1 MKRVG
6 LFVGIDEYQNGIPK
20 LSCASADAVNMF
32 GAFKAAGF
40 SANLLLD
47 KKASSESIIG
57 QIQSLMDKLNAG
69 DLFVFYFAGHGREH
83 NADHYL
89 IGANGYS
96 DSSLYMLGSLP
107 LSAVVSLTDKVPG
120 LQRFF
125 ILDCCRKNLTSD
137 RAGEPFQCDNS
148 RNIALNNAV
157 VQNSDSR
164 IIPPLILSSCST
176 GQMAYENLQTHQ
188 GYFTEKFI
196 SVIGDKKT
204 VSFSQLQSALTLS
217 VKNQDV
223 DWKGPITRWN
233 DIRLFEHWGNKLPTP
248 PSDDIAKYELGIYK
262 PDVEELLK
270 KCDGKCP
277 PEIIRIYQT
286 AKKAEDDGNYS
297 VAVHFLKSVKDK
309 LEAFCRNA
317 EEEARRKTEEE
328 ERRKAEEEERRK
340 AEEEARCRAEE
351 EARCKAEEEAR
362 RKAEEEARRTAEE
375 EARRK
380 AEEEARRKAEEKAAR
395 LKAEVAAHERQEKQR
410 KEILSGKVEL
420 PGGHILQM
428 VPIQPG
434 TFTMGSPAG
443 IKGGFLGLQTI
454 GAEEGRSEDEIQ
466 HRVTLT
472 KPFWLGKYPVTQLE
486 YESVMGKNPSKFNGA
501 NLPVERVSW
510 YDAKEFCKKLNEIH
524 ADKLPAGY
532 QFDLPTE
539 AQWEYACRAGTTTA
553 LNNGKD
559 LTSDWGWGE
568 CSNLNEV
575 AWYDQNSGKRTHE
588 VGQKRAN
595 AWGLYDMH
603 GNVWEWCRDW
613 YGYYPYGSITDPVGP
628 SSGSSRVI
636 RGGSWNSVANDCR
649 SAVRGRNDPS
659 DRGYD
664 RGFRLALVP
673 IQ

>member
-57 QIQSLMDKLNAG
+57 QIDSLMDKLNAG

-262 PDVEELLK
+262 PDVEDLLK

-277 PEIIRIYQT
+277 PEVIRIYQT
-286 AKKAEDDGNYS
+286 AMKAEDDGNYS

-309 LEAFCRNA
+309 LEEFCRNT
-317 EEEARRKTEEE
+317 EEEA
-328 ERRKAEEEERRK
+328 RRK
-340 AEEEARCRAEE
+340 AEEEACR
-351 EARCKAEEEAR
+351 KAEEEAR
-362 RKAEEEARRTAEE
+362 RKAEEEARCKVEE
-375 EARRK
+375 EARR
-380 AEEEARRKAEEKAAR
+380 RAEEKAAR
-395 LKAEVAAHERQEKQR
+395 LEAEVAAHERQER
-410 KEILSGKVEL
+410 KEMLSGKVEL

-443 IKGGFLGLQTI
+443 IKILGSLTI
-454 GAEEGRSEDEIQ
+454 GAEKGRSEKEIQ
-466 HRVTLT
+466 HQVTLT
-472 KPFWLGKYPVTQLE
+472 EPFWLGKYPVTQLE

-524 ADKLPAGY
+524 EDKLPAGY

-559 LTSDWGWGE
+559 LTSSYGE

-575 AWYDQNSGKRTHE
+575 AWYGWNSGGATHE

-613 YGYYPYGSITDPVGP
+613 RGAYHGGSITDPVGP
-628 SSGSSRVI
+628 SSGSGRVL
-636 RGGSWNSVANDCR
+636 RGGSWSLNAGYCR
-649 SAVRGRNDPS
+649 SAS
-659 DRGYD
+659 RGYYVPSYRD
-664 RGFRLALVP
+664 FNFGFRLALVP

>member
-57 QIQSLMDKLNAG
+57 QIDSLMDKLNAG

-277 PEIIRIYQT
+277 SEIIRIYQT

-309 LEAFCRNA
+309 LEEFCRNT
-317 EEEARRKTEEE
+317 EEEARRKV
-328 ERRKAEEEERRK
+328 
-340 AEEEARCRAEE
+340 
-351 EARCKAEEEAR
+351 EEEAR
-362 RKAEEEARRTAEE
+362 RKAEEEARRRSEE

-380 AEEEARRKAEEKAAR
+380 AEEEAVR
-395 LKAEVAAHERQEKQR
+395 LEAEVAAHERQEKQR
-410 KEILSGKVEL
+410 KEMLSGKVEL

-428 VPIQPG
+428 VPIESG
-434 TFTMGSPAG
+434 TFIMGSPAG
-443 IKGGFLGLQTI
+443 KKGGFLGLQTI

-559 LTSDWGWGE
+559 LTSDWGE
-568 CSNLNEV
+568 CSNLNDV
-575 AWYDQNSGKRTHE
+575 AWYGQNSGKKTHG
-588 VGQKRAN
+588 VGLQRAN

-613 YGYYPYGSITDPVGP
+613 YLYGYYPYGSVTDPVGP
-628 SSGSSRVI
+628 SSGSDRVM
-636 RGGSWNSVANDCR
+636 RGGSCRINARYCR
-649 SAVRGRNDPS
+649 SAYRYYYDPS
-659 DRGYD
+659 DRCD
-664 RGFRLALVP
+664 SLGFRLALVP